1 MPASAQLLLSALSKQ
16 VPSPTGPGPRA
27 RETYTTTAPP
37 MISELP
43 LADVSHL
50 TGEPAFAD
58 DASSLTIEPP
68 LTSEPPLADAT
79 PLTSEPPLA
88 ATAPLTSEP
97 TAPGTAGGLES
108 PGV

>member
-16 VPSPTGPGPRA
+16 VPSPTGPDLLAGEKSP
-27 RETYTTTAPP
+27 TLTTPP

-50 TGEPAFAD
+50 IGAPAFAD
-58 DASSLTIEPP
+58 SAPLLSEPP

-88 ATAPLTSEP
+88 AVAPLTSEP
-97 TAPGTAGGLES
+97 TAPGTAGGMES